1 VTRWDEL
8 CMYCPLYGYC
18 SDTLGET
25 CEYPKN
31 NWHAMRAELIVDLAS
46 LDEEGSNE
54 KDS

>member
-1 VTRWDEL
+1 
-8 CMYCPLYGYC
+8 MYCPLYGYC

-31 NWHAMRAELIVDLAS
+31 NWHAMRAELIVDLAG